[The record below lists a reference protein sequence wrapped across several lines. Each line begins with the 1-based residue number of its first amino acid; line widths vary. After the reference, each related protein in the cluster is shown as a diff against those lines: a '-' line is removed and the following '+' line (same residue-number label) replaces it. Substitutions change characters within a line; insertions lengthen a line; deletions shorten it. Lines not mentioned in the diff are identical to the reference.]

1 MFDVL
6 IYLFENYLD
15 DYIELTPNR
24 SVIKTELLD
33 QGFALSQVDSAF
45 LWLKSLSEPHQRRCQ
60 TQAFRIFSTSEK
72 HHLDIECRD
81 LLISLEL
88 SGILSPDHREIVID
102 RTMVLE
108 NETITLDELKWIVL
122 LVLLTQSED
131 DTAYSRM
138 EEIVYDLSPS
148 YLN

>member
-15 DYIELTPNR
+15 DHVDLTPHR
-24 SVIKTELLD
+24 SIIKTKLLD
-33 QGFALSQVDSAF
+33 QGFSFLLIDAAF
-45 LWLKSLSEPHQRRCQ
+45 LWLESLSDPRQDSCHLQS
-60 TQAFRIFSTSEK
+60 FRIFSIAEK
-72 HHLDIECRD
+72 HHLNIACRN

-88 SGILSPDHREIVID
+88 SGILSPDYREIVID
-102 RTMVLE
+102 RAMILE

-122 LVLLTQSED
+122 LVLLSQSEN

>member
-15 DYIELTPNR
+15 DHIDLTPHH
-24 SVIKTELLD
+24 SIIKTELLN
-33 QGFALSQVDSAF
+33 QGFSYFLIEAAF
-45 LWLKSLSEPHQRRCQ
+45 LWLESLNDPRQDTCHPKS
-60 TQAFRIFSTSEK
+60 FRIFSSAEK
-72 HHLDIECRD
+72 HHLNMACRN

-88 SGILSPDHREIVID
+88 NGILSPNYREIVIE
-102 RTMVLE
+102 RAMILE

-122 LVLLTQSED
+122 LVLLSQSENES
-131 DTAYSRM
+131 AYSRM

>member
-24 SVIKTELLD
+24 SALKTELLK
-33 QGFALSQVDSAF
+33 QGFSLSQVDSAF
-45 LWLKSLSEPHQRRCQ
+45 LWLNSLSETHQWRCQ
-60 TQAFRIFSTSEK
+60 TQAFRIFSTPEK
-72 HHLDIECRD
+72 RHLDIDCQN

-122 LVLLTQSED
+122 LVLLTQSDD